1 MTTTERV
8 VFRYY
13 EGQPPY
19 WEAYGLDSA
28 AYGSGD
34 TLADARADIKS
45 TISLL
50 YEVDEES
57 IELVEFQEYL
67 ARSGDGQH
75 PDIWIRI
82 PRVYDINGELPSR
95 VVQNLV
101 ESFLRENPAYSFSNG
116 VASTGDIILV
126 ATLEKGIFYATFST
140 PLPGDC

>member
-1 MTTTERV
+1 MTITKRAA
-8 VFRYY
+8 FRYY

-28 AYGSGD
+28 VYGSGD

-45 TISLL
+45 AISLL
-50 YEVDEES
+50 HEVDEES

-67 ARSGDGQH
+67 ARPGDDH
-75 PDIWIRI
+75 YPDIWIRI

-101 ESFLRENPAYSFSNG
+101 DSFLRENPAYSFSNG
-116 VASTGDIILV
+116 VAPTGDIIAV
-126 ATLEKGIFYATFST
+126 AAL
-140 PLPGDC
+140 